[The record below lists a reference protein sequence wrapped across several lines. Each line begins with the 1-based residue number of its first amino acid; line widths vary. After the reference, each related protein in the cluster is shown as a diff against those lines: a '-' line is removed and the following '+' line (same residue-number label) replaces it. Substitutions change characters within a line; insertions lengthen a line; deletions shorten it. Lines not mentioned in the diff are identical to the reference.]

1 MFESVSAAQTK
12 AHHIFFILNDT
23 DVPLKARCNKNTKQ
37 CLYYYL
43 IEKSGSPEPVVSC
56 SAVPGDQLITFSCI
70 SLACVATDLS
80 LQER

>member
-23 DVPLKARCNKNTKQ
+23 DVPLKARCNKNTEQ

-80 LQER
+80 LQEC